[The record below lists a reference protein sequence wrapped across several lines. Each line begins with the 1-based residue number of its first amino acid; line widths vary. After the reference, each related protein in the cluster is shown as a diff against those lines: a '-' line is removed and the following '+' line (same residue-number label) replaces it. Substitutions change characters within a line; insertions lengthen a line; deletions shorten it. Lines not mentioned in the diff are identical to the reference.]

1 MNTPAPTAQRELLNL
16 NKAVQMAGAV
26 RELVA
31 LQNQKIVTAETD
43 AKKAGLEKFLREAAY
58 THVNE
63 LVACFIAVN
72 TEYEPF
78 LQSVG
83 LMLRRIGFVA
93 QAQGQVEAPPAQDGE
108 AKEEI
113 VA

>member
-1 MNTPAPTAQRELLNL
+1 
-16 NKAVQMAGAV
+16 MAGAV

-93 QAQGQVEAPPAQDGE
+93 AQPQGAVEAPPAQDGDT
-108 AKEEI
+108 KEEV

>member
-1 MNTPAPTAQRELLNL
+1 MNTPQAQRELLNL

-26 RELVA
+26 RELVS

-93 QAQGQVEAPPAQDGE
+93 QQPTGGVEAPADTGD